1 MPAPLLAI
9 YGSPRDRGSTAR
21 LLDALLEPVA
31 AAGVV
36 VERLRLGHL
45 RIAPCVHC
53 DGCHETGRCVVRD
66 DMDRVYEL
74 LGPAV
79 GVAVASPVC
88 FNDVTAQLKALIDR
102 CQSVWIAEHRLGRPL
117 HPGFRPAAIV
127 SAAARESPEVFTC
140 LTRTIRYFL
149 RTVRFRAVSAVT
161 LPGIDGPADLTPAH
175 LDEARMAGEA
185 LASGIGGGAA

>member
-36 VERLRLGHL
+36 VEHLRLGHL

-53 DGCHETGRCVVRD
+53 DGCRETGRCVVRD

-74 LGPAV
+74 LGPSV
-79 GVAVASPVC
+79 GMAVASPVC

-102 CQSVWIAEHRLGRPL
+102 CQSVWIAEHRLGHPL
-117 HPGFRPAAIV
+117 HPGFRPASIV
-127 SAAARESPEVFTC
+127 SAAAQETPEVFTC
-140 LTRTIRYFL
+140 LTRTVRYFL

-185 LASGIGGGAA
+185 LASAIGAGAA